1 MAEGV
6 IPSGTEDEI
15 KGKFLVYEERGR
27 YMAEVNGKVM
37 SAREAVERF
46 VHDGD
51 ELVIGNY
58 TVGSCAELVYEITRQ
73 GKKGFTLYSQ
83 SGIFDVEVL
92 VAGGCV
98 ERLVSTYVMRSGGK
112 KGGSAVERA
121 LNAGTLQIEDYTNF
135 EYNARLVAGMH
146 GFSFMPVLEGVMV
159 TDIFR
164 RRGFMGENKFRIIK
178 CPYTGKEKLTVPAA
192 EPDVCVIH
200 VQRADSEG
208 NAQYWGAMGSVAA
221 AALASKKIIVSCEEI
236 VDHGI
241 IESSPHLTIIPGYRV
256 NAVVE
261 VPWGAHPTEVLGYYN
276 VDTFMYNSLFTA
288 AAATASGL
296 QAWMEEWVYGCPDRA
311 HYIDHYIAKFGSETL
326 DELRAKPFYS
336 APADYGAAFTS
347 HWDREGR
354 ERSMGVTL
362 PELEQLLKERGK
374 VYG

>member
-1 MAEGV
+1 MGEA
-6 IPSGTEDEI
+6 
-15 KGKFLVYEERGR
+15 
-27 YMAEVNGKVM
+27 NGKVM

-46 VHDGD
+46 VRDGD

-73 GKKGFTLYSQ
+73 GKKSFTLYSQ

-98 ERLVSTYVMRSGGK
+98 DRLVTTYVLRSGGK

-121 LNAGTLQIEDYTNF
+121 LNAGTLEIEDYTNF

-164 RRGFMGENKFRIIK
+164 KRGFMGANKFQVIQ
-178 CPYTGKEKLTVPAA
+178 CPYTGKDKLTVPAA
-192 EPDVCVIH
+192 TPDVCIIH
-200 VQRADSEG
+200 VQRADADG
-208 NAQYWGAMGSVAA
+208 NAQYWGAMGSVAS

-236 VDHGI
+236 VDHDI
-241 IESSPHLTIIPGYRV
+241 IQSSPHLTIIPAYRV

-276 VDTFMYNSLFTA
+276 VDTFMYNGLFTS
-288 AAATASGL
+288 AAATADGL
-296 QAWMEEWVYGCPDRA
+296 AAWMDEWVYGCPDRSS
-311 HYIDHYIAKFGSETL
+311 YIDRYIKKFGSAAL

-336 APADYGAAFTS
+336 TPANYGSAFTS
-347 HWDREGR
+347 RWDREGK

-362 PELEQLLKERGK
+362 PQLEKLLQERGK
-374 VYG
+374 VYE